1 MLESVPA
8 RARAKRDFYKGPLG
22 AVVKEVAS
30 MAPARATGAA
40 KWGYEK
46 GQVTSAEFKRPP
58 SAQRLVGRYTGR
70 AANAARS

>member
-1 MLESVPA
+1 MLAPVPA
-8 RARAKRDFYKGPLG
+8 RVRVKRDFYKGPLG

-30 MAPARATGAA
+30 MAPPRATGAA

-58 SAQRLVGRYTGR
+58 SAQRKAGR
-70 AANAARS
+70 AANTLNCS